1 MVDNYRDSFNRLVK
15 NKDWNIDELLFDR
28 ELVFVVGK

>member
-1 MVDNYRDSFNRLVK
+1 MVDNYRDSFNTLVK
-15 NKDWNIDELLFDR
+15 NKDWDIHELLFDS